1 MPTTGA
7 RPGGKFPSLS
17 ASGSAMFSSS
27 MRRARRRTIDMMRA
41 SLVNGLGATLG
52 LRPGERAGTRTI
64 FLLLVVCLLGIAS
77 GAYWFYRASQRG
89 AASAGGPASGA
100 SGIVL
105 SDSTTSILAGL
116 ESSLEIRFYALL
128 DPATV
133 PASVTAFA
141 GRVGQLLSEYQKDA
155 PGKIKVTSF
164 TSQSNS
170 DANAAMADGITVFN
184 LDKGEACYLGI
195 TLALNGRKET
205 LPHLSPDW
213 EQALEP
219 DLSHHPSGGCNPRR
233 RGPNR
238 GFPNQHGCC
247 PGGAGLDPRPRCRV
261 RAGRETDPPGCRLQ
275 RVHRRVQRDAG
286 TGQGSRATP
295 RRGPEGWDGGRKASR
310 PEAPSAGPGGADRK
324 TEGDCRQVQGANR
337 HLSAAQSSTPLT
349 LARCHPFLNSDLR
362 THSAA
367 PGNAVGVCQPFSQV
381 KTLGRVRRGG
391 IVIRWLDTAGH
402 FRRVS
407 CGRYG
412 ERDGASFFGAPL
424 LSSLPSPG
432 WPA

>member
-141 GRVGQLLSEYQKDA
+141 GRVGQLLSAYQQDA

-219 DLSHHPSGGCNPRR
+219 DLTRAIIRLVDATRAVAVPTAVSQINTAAV
-233 RGPNR
+233 
-238 GFPNQHGCC
+238 QE
-247 PGGAGLDPRPRCRV
+247 V
-261 RAGRETDPPGCRLQ
+261 RALIPDLDAVSVPAGKQILQDAAYKEFTAASKEMQAQVKEAEQRLAEAQ
-275 RVHRRVQRDAG
+275 KVG
-286 TGQGSRATP
+286 T
-295 RRGPEGWDGGRKASR
+295 
-310 PEAPSAGPGGADRK
+310 EAEKQAALK
-324 TEGDCRQVQGANR
+324 HLQQVQAEQIEK
-337 HLSAAQSSTPLT
+337 LKEIAARSKAQIDTFQQLK
-349 LARCHPFLNSDLR
+349 
-362 THSAA
+362 AA
-367 PGNAVGVCQPFSQV
+367 P
-381 KTLGRVRRGG
+381 
-391 IVIRWLDTAGH
+391 H
-402 FRRVS
+402 
-407 CGRYG
+407 
-412 ERDGASFFGAPL
+412 
-424 LSSLPSPG
+424 
-432 WPA
+432 